1 MPIKNLMKK
10 HLLIASTAN
19 QPYNANNMRKVV
31 LFIGFLFIIS
41 SLLAVVYNFGLD
53 NRSLPID
60 DGFLDLSETPYDELQ
75 PILLKGNWHFYP
87 GFLPDPETP
96 APTAQ
101 TIKVPSSWTASIKD
115 SENPTA
121 QAYAA
126 YRLQIK
132 VPEPGYY
139 SIALDNVYTAYRIM
153 VNGSE
158 INEIGTFSTEPE
170 KSVPRFKD
178 SIVTFHAESERAD
191 ILIYVSNFIHPKS
204 GLVTVPI
211 LGTPDSIFQLITVSH
226 GISLMLTVVLLLSAL
241 FLLFFYTRENS
252 DAGILYI
259 VLMSVSL
266 AIKTFAT
273 STMMITFFPSIPTGI
288 ILKIEYITIASGF
301 AGFYLYFRH
310 SFPLVVHR
318 LVINASLLITMLFGL
333 TVLITPIRIY
343 NILLIPFSIIMGIC
357 MVIITGSM
365 IIDWIRKKTL
375 PSIILFGIFISLLA
389 AINQFVYYFFDV
401 NNLFTAELT
410 ALGIT
415 FFIIVH
421 FYDFSS
427 QFLKALRIS
436 RETSLE
442 LEKKVEIRTRELN
455 ELNKKLQVAA
465 SRDELTALWNRN
477 ELYRRIEQETL
488 RYNRYYTSNSQ
499 YFSVLY
505 MDLDNFKYFNDTYSH
520 EVGDQVLRFFARNIK
535 KVNKD
540 DNLLF
545 RVGGDEFVM
554 FMEKTGRKEAASFSR
569 KLLDTLLSSRRELEK
584 ELQTAVSPQL
594 RLDSKTTFSCSIGIA
609 VHEEGLINIEQLIQ
623 QSDIALNTAKRQ
635 GKNGYAFFTQSPA

>member
-1 MPIKNLMKK
+1 MKENLI
-10 HLLIASTAN
+10 IASRAN

-31 LFIGFLFIIS
+31 LFIGFLFVIS

-53 NRSLPID
+53 NRSLTIE
-60 DGFLDLSETPYDELQ
+60 DGFLDLSETPYDKLQ
-75 PILLKGNWHFYP
+75 PVLLKGNWHFYP
-87 GFLPDPETP
+87 ESLPDPEAP

-101 TIKVPSSWTASIKD
+101 TITVPSSWTASINDTEKR
-115 SENPTA
+115 TA
-121 QAYAA
+121 PNYAA
-126 YRLQIK
+126 YRLRIK

-139 SIALDNVYTAYRIM
+139 SIALDNVYTAYRII
-153 VNGSE
+153 VNGCE
-158 INEIGTFSTEPE
+158 ISEIGTFSTEPE

-178 SIVTFHAESERAD
+178 SIVTFYAESETAE
-191 ILIYVSNFIHPKS
+191 ILIYISNFIHPKS

-211 LGTPDSIFQLITVSH
+211 LGTPDSIFQLITMSH
-226 GISLMLTVVLLLSAL
+226 GISLMLTAVLLLSAL

-259 VLMSVSL
+259 VLMSTSL

-310 SFPLVVHR
+310 SFPLIVHK
-318 LVINASLLITMLFGL
+318 LIIDVSLIITLLFGL
-333 TVLITPIRIY
+333 LVLITPIRIY
-343 NILLIPFSIIMGIC
+343 NILLIPFSIVMGIC

-375 PSIILFGIFISLLA
+375 PSIILFGIFIALLA

-401 NNLFTAELT
+401 SNLFTAELS

-455 ELNKKLQVAA
+455 ELNRKLQVAA

-505 MDLDNFKYFNDTYSH
+505 IDLDNFKHFNDTYSH
-520 EVGDQVLRFFARNIK
+520 EVGDQVLRFFAKSIQD
-535 KVNKD
+535 VNE
-540 DNLLF
+540 DNHLLF

-554 FMEKTGRKEAASFSR
+554 FMEKTGRSEAAAFSR
-569 KLLDTLLSSRRELEK
+569 RLLGTLLSSRGKLEK
-584 ELQTAVSPQL
+584 ELQATVSSQMQ
-594 RLDSKTTFSCSIGIA
+594 LDSKTTFACSIGIA

-623 QSDIALNTAKRQ
+623 QADIALNAAKRQ
-635 GKNGYAFFTQSPA
+635 GKNGYAFFTESPA